1 MISSGGAAL
10 LPLICAMLSS
20 ISLIAT
26 VLLVQRARKD
36 GGIKEPQS
44 ARKLVKI
51 QGITALAPMYLIL
64 ILNIIS
70 LIHFSLESIFLI
82 PYSILL
88 LPNYLY
94 CYQLPYIRERLKR
107 SKAKRVKE
115 IIALIVCGIA
125 VLFAILCIAH
135 IPSCMH
141 FYMGGGFSFDSYIV
155 LPCIISVIVAAVSI
169 LYCRRLPIVK
179 DWLAKRKSGTREK

>member
-1 MISSGGAAL
+1 
-10 LPLICAMLSS
+10 MLSS

-26 VLLVQRARKD
+26 ALLVQRARKD

-51 QGITALAPMYLIL
+51 QGITALAPMCLIL

-82 PYSILL
+82 PYSILLL

-125 VLFAILCIAH
+125 VVFAILCIAH

-179 DWLAKRKSGTREK
+179 NWLAKRKSRKREK